1 MKDKN
6 AYFTPMQI
14 TQIWQKLS
22 CITVALAGPNMEWTK
37 IKYQFFNFACKSD
50 ILTDNENLQ
59 SMIH

>member
-22 CITVALAGPNMEWTK
+22 CITVALAGPYEVQGCPMTGLNNWVNDK
-37 IKYQFFNFACKSD
+37 FCY
-50 ILTDNENLQ
+50 
-59 SMIH
+59 